1 MLSELFERRTSAVCR
16 RFAHRL
22 LRTLVLLLAFV
33 AFFPAV
39 AFDGPSVKDVI
50 EFTRIAQPQSHDAD
64 ALQSQVSPDGERAFI
79 VTRKADVASDKNR
92 FEILLLD
99 VDPGRLAVLH
109 RAGGLGVPQRVLT
122 LEATEDADDAD
133 PFLQD
138 ARWIGNRTIVF
149 RGRMPGQQF
158 QVHAVDVDTRRVT
171 QLTYQP
177 EGVLSFD
184 VSRDLKRVVYVSP
197 VLNPPLRAGERSVVV
212 GNQSFWSVKFG
223 QNDFWAQQRRYQ
235 YWANEGGSHQGA
247 RKLGGSFAES
257 SGRYPRVNISPD
269 GRWALLPR
277 YEPDRQLAWGKQYPL
292 VADLMAKV
300 GPAMLQDPLGYYM
313 RSHSYVP
320 RRLVAFRISDGLA
333 RDVVDAPDDA
343 YPGTGQLRA
352 DQVWREDGTS
362 VVIAGSYLP
371 PKQGEAAPSSASH
384 VIEYWP
390 DSGRWTVIAPLK
402 VRASAAYGLA
412 GERDTFIVIDGD
424 KRRHFVRQGDGTWR
438 EDADASAPA
447 ITAVPPSSGPGRN
460 AWKLRIE
467 QALNQPPDVVAVGPA
482 GETVRLTMLNPQFS
496 AATWGTIQ
504 PYSWKDAKGRPWDG
518 GLIVP
523 NNFVPGVRH
532 ALVIQTYGFS
542 PSRFYLDGAN
552 LYDGYTSGFAGRAFL
567 REGVLVLAFPW
578 SASSNAPTG
587 EHAAIGGF
595 MDGVRGAIEALVAE
609 GIVDRDRI
617 GIMGWSATGERV
629 LNQLTFSDAPIR
641 AATILDGDSNTLLSM
656 VVTYG
661 AKDSIQG
668 RKEATNEGTPS
679 GESLRRWIRNDPS
692 LHTECIK
699 AALRIETYGA
709 MSLNNWDIYAL
720 LRRQYKAAEMIVIPA
735 GAHALS
741 RPSERMISLQ
751 GNVDWYRFWLKGE
764 ERTGPVLPN
773 ETDAALKDQYAR
785 WRQMADLKRADD
797 AKPRCVQAVNGG

>member
-1 MLSELFERRTSAVCR
+1 MFSELFECRASAVCR
-16 RFAHRL
+16 RCAHRL
-22 LRTLVLLLAFV
+22 LRALVLLLAFV

-39 AFDGPSVKDVI
+39 AVEGPSVKDVI
-50 EFTRIAQPQSHDAD
+50 EFTRIAQPQSQDAD

-79 VTRKADVASDKNR
+79 VTRKADVPSDKNR

-99 VDPGRLAVLH
+99 VEPGRLAVLH
-109 RAGGLGVPQRVLT
+109 QAGGRGVPQRVLT
-122 LEATEDADDAD
+122 IEATEDADDAD

-138 ARWIGNRTIVF
+138 ARWVGNRTIVF
-149 RGRMPGQQF
+149 RGRMPGAQF

-171 QLTYQP
+171 QLTFQP
-177 EGVLSFD
+177 EGVLAFD

-212 GNQSFWSVKFG
+212 GSQSFWSVKFG

-235 YWANEGGSHQGA
+235 YWASEGGSRQGA
-247 RKLGGSFAES
+247 RKLGDSFAES

-277 YEPDRQLAWGKQYPL
+277 YEPDRQLVWGKQYL
-292 VADLMAKV
+292 ALADLTAKI
-300 GPAMLQDPLGYYM
+300 GPALLQDPLGYYM

-371 PKQGEAAPSSASH
+371 ADGRAAPSSASH

-390 DSGRWTVIAPLK
+390 DSGRWTVIAALK
-402 VRASAAYGLA
+402 VRASAAYAVA
-412 GERDTFIVIDGD
+412 GERGTFVVIDGD
-424 KRRHFVRQGDGTWR
+424 KRRHFVRQSDGTWR
-438 EDADASAPA
+438 EDADAGTPETN
-447 ITAVPPSSGPGRN
+447 TAPPSNRPVRQ
-460 AWKLRIE
+460 AWKLRVE
-467 QALNQPPDVVAVGPA
+467 QALNQPPDVVATGPA
-482 GETVRLTMLNPQFS
+482 GETVRLTILNPQFS
-496 AATWGTIQ
+496 AATWGTIR
-504 PYSWKDAKGRPWDG
+504 PYSWKDAKGRAWDG
-518 GLIVP
+518 GLMVP
-523 NNFVPGVRH
+523 NSFDSGVKH
-532 ALVIQTYGFS
+532 ALVIQTYGFL
-542 PSRFYLDGAN
+542 PARFYLDGSN
-552 LYDGYTSGFAGRAFL
+552 FYDGFTSGFAGRAFL
-567 REGVLVLAFPW
+567 REGILVLAFPW
-578 SASSNAPTG
+578 SASSNAPSG
-587 EHAAIGGF
+587 EHPALGGF

-609 GIVDRDRI
+609 GIVDRNRI

-629 LNQLTFSDAPIR
+629 LNQLTFSDTPIR

-656 VVTYG
+656 IVTYG
-661 AKDSIQG
+661 AKDSIQS
-668 RKEATNEGTPS
+668 RKETVNEGTPF
-679 GESLRRWIRNDPS
+679 GESLQRWIRNDPS

-720 LRRQYKAAEMIVIPA
+720 LRRQYKAAEMVVIPA

-751 GNVDWYRFWLKGE
+751 GNVDWYRFWLKKE
-764 ERTGPVLPN
+764 ERTGLVVPN
-773 ETDAALKDQYAR
+773 ETDAALKGQYAR
-785 WRQMADLKRADD
+785 WRQMAELKRADD
-797 AKPRCVQAVNGG
+797 AKPPCVRPIVGG

>member
-1 MLSELFERRTSAVCR
+1 MMLSEMFECRASAACR

-22 LRTLVLLLAFV
+22 LRTLVLLFAFV

-39 AFDGPSVKDVI
+39 AFEGPSVKDVI

-99 VDPGRLAVLH
+99 VEPGRLAMLH
-109 RAGGLGVPQRVLT
+109 NAGGRGVPQRVLSI
-122 LEATEDADDAD
+122 EATEDADDAD

-138 ARWIGNRTIVF
+138 ARWVDNRTIVF

-171 QLTYQP
+171 QLTSQP

-197 VLNPPLRAGERSVVV
+197 VLNPPLRAGQRSVVV

-235 YWANEGGSHQGA
+235 FWASEGGSRHGS
-247 RKLGGSFAES
+247 RKLGDSFAES

-277 YEPDRQLAWGKQYPL
+277 YEPDRQLAWGKQYPMM
-292 VADLMAKV
+292 ADLTAKI
-300 GPAMLQDPLGYYM
+300 GPALLQDPLGYYM

-320 RRLVAFRISDGLA
+320 RRLVAFRISDGFA

-402 VRASAAYGLA
+402 VRASAAYAVA
-412 GERDTFIVIDGD
+412 GERDTFVVVDGG
-424 KRRHFVRQGDGTWR
+424 KQRRFARQ
-438 EDADASAPA
+438 ADASWREED
-447 ITAVPPSSGPGRN
+447 TPSSTAPDTPSAR
-460 AWKLRIE
+460 AASRKPWTLRIE
-467 QALNQPPDVVAVGPA
+467 QALNQPPEVVAVGPA
-482 GETVRLTMLNPQFS
+482 GQTVRLTHLNPQFS
-496 AATWGTIQ
+496 ASTWGTIR

-518 GLIVP
+518 GLMVP
-523 NNFVPGVRH
+523 NNFVSGVRH

-578 SASSNAPTG
+578 SASSNAPSG
-587 EHAAIGGF
+587 EHPALGGF
-595 MDGVRGAIEALVAE
+595 MDGVRGAIEALVAD
-609 GIVDRDRI
+609 GIVDRNRI

-629 LNQLTFSDAPIR
+629 LNQLTFSDTPIR

-656 VVTYG
+656 IVTYG
-661 AKDSIQG
+661 AKDSIQS
-668 RKEATNEGTPS
+668 RKEAVNEGLPF
-679 GESLRRWIRNDPS
+679 GESLQRWIRNDPS

-720 LRRQYKAAEMIVIPA
+720 LRRQYKAAEMVVIPA

-751 GNVDWYRFWLKGE
+751 GNVDWYRFWLRGE
-764 ERTGPVLPN
+764 ERTELVVPN
-773 ETDAALKDQYAR
+773 ETDAALKGQYTR
-785 WRQMADLKRADD
+785 WRQMAELKRADD
-797 AKPRCVQAVNGG
+797 AKPGCARPVNGG